1 MQRRT
6 SGVTARPQRDARL
19 GCWPCCP
26 LAPIRPPA
34 PGVARVLRVVPLDDW
49 QNVTPPGGVEPPTF
63 RLTAERANHC
73 ATEARAARRRTCVVV
88 KRRQLSTRHDNEAAK
103 QNKTA
108 SAGNRTRAARVA
120 GEHSTTEPPMPLQA
134 ECVERHHYR
143 ARKRTV
149 GRRRGRIR
157 WGVRAIA

>member
-34 PGVARVLRVVPLDDW
+34 PGVARVLRVVPDDDW

-73 ATEARAARRRTCVVV
+73 ATEAGAAGRRTCVVV
-88 KRRQLSTRHDNEAAK
+88 KKRQLSEDTTTRQA
-103 QNKTA
+103 NKPKLHRPGIEPGPPAWQA
-108 SAGNRTRAARVA
+108 SIL
-120 GEHSTTEPPMPLQA
+120 PLNHR
-134 ECVERHHYR
+134 C
-143 ARKRTV
+143 
-149 GRRRGRIR
+149 
-157 WGVRAIA
+157 W